1 MPEAAKIPII
11 DIFDDAADQAQ
22 IARSL
27 VDAAAEYGF
36 VYVKSTG
43 LDLTDGQVENAFTIV
58 SRGSLLHT
66 SIAHALGFRRE

>member
-11 DIFDDAADQAQ
+11 DISDDAADQAQ

-43 LDLTDGQVENAFTIV
+43 RDLAAGQVEKAFAIV
-58 SRGSLLHT
+58 SQGFLLPTPHMA
-66 SIAHALGFRRE
+66 SCAGVR